1 MKDMTPRQKEII
13 EVAIKLIAQGGI
25 QKLTM
30 SNIAKQIGFSEPA
43 IYRHF
48 QSKMDVLLAILGQFK
63 QRSEFQLKRA
73 QFFDSSGLILLE
85 AIFLEHTKQFVDHP
99 QMAAVMFS
107 EEVFQND
114 VRLAEEIFSIM
125 TLIHDTIVDI
135 IKRAQARKELRAD
148 LPKEHLSLMFLGTL
162 RLLVKRW
169 YLSNYGFD
177 LQQES
182 VKVWESW
189 KTLLAVQS

>member
-1 MKDMTPRQKEII
+1 MIDMTPRQKEII
-13 EVAIKLIAQGGI
+13 EAAIKLIAQGGI

-48 QSKMDVLLAILGQFK
+48 QSKMDILLAILGQFK
-63 QRSEFQLKRA
+63 QRSEFQIKRA
-73 QFFDSSGLILLE
+73 QFFDSSGLVLLE
-85 AIFLEHTKQFVDHP
+85 AIFLEHTKQFADHP
-99 QMAAVMFS
+99 HMAAVMFS

-114 VRLAEEIFSIM
+114 VQLAEEIFSIM

-135 IKRAQARKELRAD
+135 IERAQARKELRTD
-148 LPKEHLSLMFLGTL
+148 LPKEHLALMFLGTL